1 MNNPAVLQ
9 LRLPR
14 SIKGHVERLAARE
27 GISMNQ
33 FIATAV
39 AEKLSAL
46 ETAEFFEERVRR
58 ADPDLFDKVM
68 SRQRGEPPRPGDEL
82 PEGYVS
88 PFKLKK

>member
-1 MNNPAVLQ
+1 MDEEEILQ

-14 SIKGHVERLAARE
+14 SIKGHVEKLAARD

-39 AEKLSAL
+39 AEKLSAM
-46 ETAEFFEERVRR
+46 ETEEFFAERVRR
-58 ADPDLFDKVM
+58 ANPELFGQVM
-68 SRQRGEPPRPGDEL
+68 NRKGGEPPRQGDEL

-88 PFKLKK
+88 TFK